1 MKKRQHPEASPAE
14 RSSAH
19 LDHLGAQEDHARW
32 LKELEHWRGEYAAAV
47 LKFVHSHLPQLEL
60 ANFEEALDRH
70 EAAILAHQ
78 ELVDRHE
85 QRLRRER
92 SGLVES
98 SEEAA
103 ALHEQ
108 MHERHERSREQ
119 HDELA
124 RSHRAI
130 LTALAMFEPNR

>member
-1 MKKRQHPEASPAE
+1 MKKRQHQPASSTE

-19 LDHLGAQEDHARW
+19 LDHLGAQEDHSRW
-32 LKELEHWRGEYAAAV
+32 LKELERWREEYAAAV
-47 LKFVHSHLPQLEL
+47 LKFVRLHLPLLEL
-60 ANFEEALDRH
+60 ANFEEALDRL

-92 SGLVES
+92 SGLVET

-103 ALHEQ
+103 ILHEQ
-108 MHERHERSREQ
+108 MHERHELSRRQ

-130 LTALAMFEPNR
+130 LTALAMFEPDR

>member
-1 MKKRQHPEASPAE
+1 MRKRQRQEAPPTD

-19 LDHLGAQEDHARW
+19 RDHLGALEDHARW

-92 SGLVES
+92 AGLVDS
-98 SEEAA
+98 SEEAV

-108 MHERHERSREQ
+108 MHERHELSRRQ

-124 RSHRAI
+124 RSSRAI
-130 LTALAMFEPNR
+130 LKAMAMFESEL

>member
-1 MKKRQHPEASPAE
+1 MKKRQHQKMSPTQ

-19 LDHLGAQEDHARW
+19 LDHLGAQEDHSQW
-32 LKELEHWRGEYAAAV
+32 LTDLEHWRSGYQAAV
-47 LKFVHSHLPQLEL
+47 LKFARQQLPELEL
-60 ANFEEALDRH
+60 ANFEDALDRH
-70 EAAILAHQ
+70 EAAIMAHQ
-78 ELVDRHE
+78 ELANRHE
-85 QRLRRER
+85 QRLRREE
-92 SGLVES
+92 SGQVES

-108 MHERHERSREQ
+108 MHERHELSRLQ

-130 LTALAMFEPNR
+130 LKAMAMFETDR